1 MNTNAL
7 IAAARFHAL
16 ARTAAANGGFWV
28 SAGGGTANVVAGEI
42 ARATGASFE
51 EAHRALSVTGR
62 EAWGDGDWYCR
73 MAAAQPFGYGA
84 VPFDHQRAACRPVR
98 VAAEWYCRWD
108 ARTIARA
115 ACRPVRVAA

>member
-1 MNTNAL
+1 MNANAL

-42 ARATGASFE
+42 ALATGASFA
-51 EAHRALSVTGR
+51 EARHALDVTGG
-62 EAWGDGDWYCR
+62 EDWYSSL
-73 MAAAQPFGYGA
+73 AYAQPWA
-84 VPFDHQRAACRPVR
+84 IDAWHDDVPG
-98 VAAEWYCRWD
+98 RWD

-115 ACRPVRVAA
+115 ACRPVRAAA

>member
-42 ARATGASFE
+42 SRATGVAFE
-51 EAHRALSVTGR
+51 DAHRALEVTAAS
-62 EAWGDGDWYCR
+62 EDWYGD
-73 MAAAQPFGYGA
+73 MAAAQPFGYG
-84 VPFDHQRAACRPVR
+84 VIPFDDERD
-98 VAAEWYCRWD
+98 EWYCRWD

>member
-1 MNTNAL
+1 MNTQSL

-16 ARTAAANGGFWV
+16 AATAAANGGFWV

-42 ARATGASFE
+42 ARATGVSFE
-51 EAHRALSVTGR
+51 EAHRALDATA
-62 EAWGDGDWYCR
+62 ETADWYAN
-73 MAAAQPFGYGA
+73 MAYAQPWA
-84 VPFDHQRAACRPVR
+84 VDAWHDDVPG
-98 VAAEWYCRWD
+98 RWD

>member
-16 ARTAAANGGFWV
+16 AACAAAHGGFWV
-28 SAGGGTANVVAGEI
+28 SAAGGTANVVAGEI
-42 ARATGASFE
+42 ARATGASYI
-51 EAHRALSVTGR
+51 EAHRALDLTGS
-62 EAWGDGDWYCR
+62 DDWYSDL
-73 MAAAQPFGYGA
+73 AHAQPWSIDTWHDD
-84 VPFDHQRAACRPVR
+84 VP
-98 VAAEWYCRWD
+98 WRWD

>member
-7 IAAARFHAL
+7 IAATRFHAL
-16 ARTAAANGGFWV
+16 AATAAANGGFWV

-51 EAHRALSVTGR
+51 EAHRALDVTSASGR
-62 EAWGDGDWYCR
+62 SWYED
-73 MAAAQPFGYGA
+73 MAAAQPWPITTI
-84 VPFDHQRAACRPVR
+84 PFDDERG
-98 VAAEWYCRWD
+98 EWYCRWD

>member
-16 ARTAAANGGFWV
+16 AATAAANGGFWV
-28 SAGGGTANVVAGEI
+28 SAAGGTANVVAGEI
-42 ARATGASFE
+42 SRATGVAFE
-51 EAHRALSVTGR
+51 DAHRALEVTAAS
-62 EAWGDGDWYCR
+62 EDWYGD
-73 MAAAQPFGYGA
+73 MAAAQPFGYG
-84 VPFDHQRAACRPVR
+84 VIPFDDERD
-98 VAAEWYCRWD
+98 EWYCRWD

>member
-16 ARTAAANGGFWV
+16 AASAAANGGFWV

-42 ARATGASFE
+42 ARATGAPFD
-51 EAHRALSVTGR
+51 EALHALDVTGG
-62 EAWGDGDWYCR
+62 EDWCARLAY
-73 MAAAQPFGYGA
+73 AQPWA
-84 VPFDHQRAACRPVR
+84 VDAWHDGVPG
-98 VAAEWYCRWD
+98 RWD

>member
-16 ARTAAANGGFWV
+16 AATAAANGGFWV

-42 ARATGASFE
+42 ARATGAEFA
-51 EAHRALSVTGR
+51 EAHRALDLTGG
-62 EAWGDGDWYCR
+62 EDWYST
-73 MAAAQPFGYGA
+73 MAYAQPWPIDSWHDD
-84 VPFDHQRAACRPVR
+84 VPG
-98 VAAEWYCRWD
+98 RWD

-115 ACRPVRVAA
+115 ACRPVRGIA

>member
-16 ARTAAANGGFWV
+16 AGTAAANGGFWV

-42 ARATGASFE
+42 SRSTGASFE
-51 EAHRALSVTGR
+51 EAHHALDVTGG
-62 EAWGDGDWYCR
+62 EDWYSSL
-73 MAAAQPFGYGA
+73 AYAQPWAIDAWHDDTPG
-84 VPFDHQRAACRPVR
+84 
-98 VAAEWYCRWD
+98 RWD